1 MGDLTRWLFYGLSF
15 TGREYTAEWGK
26 LALFGHSKSE
36 AAALFERVE
45 HLTARIGVELAG
57 KRLDQVLAQ
66 LFPDYSRSRHQQWI
80 KEGLVTMD
88 GVACRPRDKVL
99 GGEWIALEARLE
111 EQVACQPEAIAL
123 DIVYE
128 DGALL
133 VINKPAGLVVH
144 PAAGNPDGTLQNA
157 LLHHDPELIQL
168 PRAGI
173 IHRLDKE
180 TTGLLVIAKTPGAH
194 RALVEQLQERAF
206 DREYRAIAMGVMTAG
221 GSVDEPIGRH
231 PTQRIKMAVNHS
243 GKEAVTHYRVL
254 ERFRAHTYLK
264 VKLETGRT
272 HQIRVH
278 MAHIRYPLVG
288 DPVYAGRLRQP
299 AGATEQLREKL
310 RHFHRQALHAKRLG
324 LTHPESGEWIE
335 WESPLPDDMQQLLD
349 VLREDLIHVG

>member
-1 MGDLTRWLFYGLSF
+1 MS
-15 TGREYTAEWGK
+15 
-26 LALFGHSKSE
+26 
-36 AAALFERVE
+36 ERVE
-45 HLTARIGVELAG
+45 HHSARVGVDLAG
-57 KRLDQVLAQ
+57 KRLDQALAQ
-66 LFPDYSRSRHQQWI
+66 LFPNYSRSRLQQWV
-80 KEGLVTMD
+80 KEGLVTLD

-99 GGEWIALEARLE
+99 GGEWITLEARLE
-111 EQVACQPEAIAL
+111 DQVECQPEAIEL

-128 DGALL
+128 DESLL

-157 LLHHDPELIQL
+157 LLHHDSELIQL

-194 RALVEQLQERAF
+194 RNLVEQLQAREF
-206 DREYRAIAMGVMTAG
+206 EREYRAIVIGVMTAG
-221 GSVDEPIGRH
+221 GSVDKPIGRH
-231 PTQRIKMAVNHS
+231 PTQRIKMAVTYS
-243 GKEAVTHYRVL
+243 GKEAVTHYRVE

-299 AGATEQLREKL
+299 AGASEQLREKL

-324 LTHPESGEWIE
+324 LTHPVSGEWIE
-335 WESPLPDDMQQLLD
+335 WEAPLPEDMQQLLE
-349 VLREDLIHVG
+349 VLREDLKHG

>member
-1 MGDLTRWLFYGLSF
+1 MS
-15 TGREYTAEWGK
+15 
-26 LALFGHSKSE
+26 
-36 AAALFERVE
+36 ERVE
-45 HLTARIGVELAG
+45 HHSARVGVDLAG
-57 KRLDQVLAQ
+57 KRLDQALAQ
-66 LFPDYSRSRHQQWI
+66 LFPNYSRSRLQQWV
-80 KEGLVTMD
+80 KEGLVTLD

-99 GGEWIALEARLE
+99 GGEWITLEARLE
-111 EQVACQPEAIAL
+111 DQVECQPEAIEL

-128 DGALL
+128 DESLL

-157 LLHHDPELIQL
+157 LLHHDSELIQL

-194 RALVEQLQERAF
+194 RNLVEQLQAREF
-206 DREYRAIAMGVMTAG
+206 EREYRAIVIGVMTAG
-221 GSVDEPIGRH
+221 GSVDKPIGRH
-231 PTQRIKMAVNHS
+231 PTQRIKMAVTYS
-243 GKEAVTHYRVL
+243 GKEAVTHYRVE

-299 AGATEQLREKL
+299 AGASEQLREKL

-324 LTHPESGEWIE
+324 LTHPVSGEWIE
-335 WESPLPDDMQQLLD
+335 WEAPLPDDMQQLLE
-349 VLREDLIHVG
+349 VLREDLKHG

>member
-1 MGDLTRWLFYGLSF
+1 LS
-15 TGREYTAEWGK
+15 
-26 LALFGHSKSE
+26 
-36 AAALFERVE
+36 ERVE
-45 HLTARIGVELAG
+45 HHSARVGVDLAG
-57 KRLDQVLAQ
+57 KRLDQALAQ
-66 LFPDYSRSRHQQWI
+66 LFPNYSRSRLQQWV
-80 KEGLVTMD
+80 KEGLVTLD

-99 GGEWIALEARLE
+99 GGEWITLEARLE
-111 EQVACQPEAIAL
+111 DQVECQPEAIEL

-128 DGALL
+128 DESLL

-157 LLHHDPELIQL
+157 LLHHDSELIQL

-194 RALVEQLQERAF
+194 RNLVEQLQAREF
-206 DREYRAIAMGVMTAG
+206 EREYRAIVIGVMTAG
-221 GSVDEPIGRH
+221 GSVDKPIGRH
-231 PTQRIKMAVNHS
+231 PTQRIKMAVTYS
-243 GKEAVTHYRVL
+243 GKEAVTHYRVE

-299 AGATEQLREKL
+299 AGASEQLREKL

-324 LTHPESGEWIE
+324 LTHPVSGEWIE
-335 WESPLPDDMQQLLD
+335 WEAPLPEDMQQLLE
-349 VLREDLIHVG
+349 VLREDLKHG